1 LANSYFSIEQSNKKR
16 SKFVKIAILKE
27 VLAGETRVA
36 MLPSEIKR
44 LLKNENIAVL
54 IESGAGDGSFFPDSE
69 YEAVGAKI
77 VENPYADADVI
88 LKLNP
93 PTDDEVAKIKD
104 GTTLISLLAPFTNH
118 AFVKSLAAKN
128 ITTFCLELIPRTTY
142 AQSMDVLSS
151 QATVGGYRAVLN
163 AATHIGKFF
172 PMLMTPAGTI
182 KPATV
187 LVIGAGVA
195 GLQAIATASRLG
207 AKVEAFDVR
216 PAAREQVES
225 LGAKFLYMD
234 LDESSETDS
243 GYAIEMDDEFIRKEM
258 ELLHDAAKRV
268 DVIITTALI
277 FGKKAPILIKDY
289 MVKDMKGGSCIIDM
303 AAENGGNCELTK
315 PDEII
320 VENGVTIDG
329 TINLPAQ
336 VPTHAS
342 LMLSKNLAKLL
353 SDIIKEGELVV
364 DFENEVTQGCV
375 VTYEGKIVHEMT
387 KKIIEGA
394 K

>member
-1 LANSYFSIEQSNKKR
+1 M
-16 SKFVKIAILKE
+16 KIAIPKE
-27 VLAGETRVA
+27 TMPGETRVA
-36 MLPSEIKR
+36 MLPSEVKR
-44 LLKNENIAVL
+44 LKSDDIAVL
-54 IESGAGDGSFFPDSE
+54 VEAGAGAGSFVSDAD
-69 YEAVGAKI
+69 YEAVGAQI
-77 VENPYADADVI
+77 VSDIYPEADVVV
-88 LKLNP
+88 KVNP
-93 PTDDEVAKIKD
+93 PTDDELGKITD

-118 AFVKSLAAKN
+118 DGVKSLSSKKV
-128 ITTFCLELIPRTTY
+128 TSFCLELIPRTTY

-163 AATHIGKFF
+163 AANHLGKFF

-182 KPATV
+182 KPSTV

-268 DVIITTALI
+268 DAIITTALI

-289 MVKDMKGGSCIIDM
+289 MVEDMHDGSCIIDM
-303 AAENGGNCELTK
+303 AAENGGNCELTEPGK
-315 PDEII
+315 
-320 VENGVTIDG
+320 VVTKHGVVIDG
-329 TINLPAQ
+329 SLNLPSE
-336 VPTHAS
+336 VPVHAS
-342 LMLSKNLAKLL
+342 QMFSKNIAKLL
-353 SDIIKEGELVV
+353 SDIIKEDKLEV
-364 DFENEVTQGCV
+364 DFENEVTKGCV
-375 VTYEGKIVHEMT
+375 VTHNGEIVHEMT